1 MAFRKD
7 HKPNRFRR
15 LAQCNNDYQ
24 DVPLA
29 RDTAIG
35 SEYLYHNSF
44 RRALMTVDGKNEI
57 LSGAINA
64 PADEQIIGLLRDV
77 HVSGQAPTF
86 RKAETTAEICLS
98 VNSSD
103 IGSDRQWSQS
113 ASVTG
118 RSPRR

>member
-1 MAFRKD
+1 MAFRKG
-7 HKPNRFRR
+7 HESNRFRR

-24 DVPLA
+24 DVAIPV
-29 RDTAIG
+29 IG

-77 HVSGQAPTF
+77 HVNGQALTV